1 MSWRLRLS
9 VETILRLTPAVHV
22 NTRTLEGWEQGRG
35 VTNDTAVAL
44 LLLVRRYPDT
54 IERLQNLIAARSAGG
69 YADNASSGKSRGK

>member
-1 MSWRLRLS
+1 MSREVFAR
-9 VETILRLTPAVHV
+9 TIHV

-54 IERLQNLIAARSAGG
+54 IERLQNLVAARSAGG